1 MNHLINDL
9 IDPKMLKSDFLKLA
23 KHREICVYFVDLFV
37 AVFVGFNQAGLFKA
51 VEFNADGVG
60 TFVKFL
66 GEATQIGTALRVEEE
81 PEEEFDAGFGLD
93 YGVEQ
98 ICESYSSNRR
108 GRGGLSLARAKTGA
122 QGTL

>member
-1 MNHLINDL
+1 
-9 IDPKMLKSDFLKLA
+9 
-23 KHREICVYFVDLFV
+23 
-37 AVFVGFNQAGLFKA
+37 
-51 VEFNADGVG
+51 
-60 TFVKFL
+60 
-66 GEATQIGTALRVEEE
+66 
-81 PEEEFDAGFGLD
+81 LD